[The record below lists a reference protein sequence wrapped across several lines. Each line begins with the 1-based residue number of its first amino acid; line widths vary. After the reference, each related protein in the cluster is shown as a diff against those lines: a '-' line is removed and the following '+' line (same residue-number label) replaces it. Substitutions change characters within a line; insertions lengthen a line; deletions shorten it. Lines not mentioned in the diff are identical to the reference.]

1 MKVIYKYQIPFK
13 EVAKINLP
21 KDAKIIRI
29 DSDGALFLWAIVDTE
44 AALEERTFY
53 LYKTG
58 GQMPDDI
65 LDYTYHGCGAIHI
78 QQELMMYIFEKPN
91 CVGPAKVLPPPFD
104 WKAVQDAN

>member
-1 MKVIYKYQIPFK
+1 MKAIYKYTIPFK
-13 EVAKINLP
+13 EIATVNLP

-29 DSDGALFLWAIVDTE
+29 DSDGALYLWAIVDTE
-44 AALEERTFY
+44 AVLEQRTFY

-65 LDYTYHGCGAIHI
+65 LSYIYHGCGAIFI

-91 CVGPAKVLPPPFD
+91 SAEPVPIAPPLFNWKNVDNAK
-104 WKAVQDAN
+104 